1 MVKVMNC
8 LFVMIA
14 ILAISCSNDAKVKST
29 NDAPASTEAKEAPA
43 SKEDPAPEQG
53 DGIVGGWN
61 LVLEAYDD
69 VIDNNILDEEERKKG
84 KVNKYNYRFKAD
96 GKCTI
101 QKAYNGEYEIQDYNG
116 KKMLTIYLYDEGK
129 KTFDSKYYINS
140 VDRNELV
147 LLEEGGSLVFWVF
160 KRE

>member
-1 MVKVMNC
+1 MVKAMNC
-8 LFVMIA
+8 LFVMITF
-14 ILAISCSNDAKVKST
+14 LSLSCSNDAKVKST
-29 NDAPASTEAKEAPA
+29 NEEPASTVIEKEPE
-43 SKEDPAPEQG
+43 SNQETVPEQG
-53 DGIVGGWN
+53 DGIVGGWD

-69 VIDNNILDEEERKKG
+69 IDNNILDEEERKKG

-101 QKAYNGEYEIQDYNG
+101 QKSYNGEYEMQDVNG
-116 KKMLTIYLYDEGK
+116 KKMITIYLYDEGK

-140 VDRNELV
+140 VNRNELV
-147 LLEEGGSLVFWVF
+147 LLEEGGNHVFWVF